1 MLLLL
6 RFLVLFVLI
15 AGCVNV
21 GEHRL
26 NVTLQTLV
34 FGAFHG
40 RTFEEGAIFLKSE
53 MAPVFPSHG
62 KEGRGRLES
71 LNVGGTR

>member
-1 MLLLL
+1 MLLFL
-6 RFLVLFVLI
+6 RLLVLFVLI

-26 NVTLQTLV
+26 YVTLQTLI
-34 FGAFHG
+34 FGALHG
-40 RTFEEGAIFLKSE
+40 RTFEEGAIFLEGK
-53 MAPVFPSHG
+53 MPPVFPSHG

-71 LNVGGTR
+71 LNVGGTC